1 MNIGR
6 KLFTTFVLAFA
17 FVALNTVVSAQ
28 ETPKPERSDLM
39 KREGRGGK
47 EMRRG
52 MRGGGRDHGRK
63 RGGRGMRGGRG
74 GGMQGL
80 RGITLNDSQKQKM
93 QTLFQSK
100 RSEKQPPSDE
110 IRNLM
115 MAKRSGLLT
124 TAQEQ
129 RLKSIHTERMAE
141 RKAEMDKMNASVRS
155 ILTADQQTQYDKN
168 QAESKQRMEER
179 KTRMEEHK
187 KKRMENRKDEP
198 KP

>member
-17 FVALNTVVSAQ
+17 FVGLNTVASAQ
-28 ETPKPERSDLM
+28 DTPKPERSDSM
-39 KREGRGGK
+39 RREGRGGK

-63 RGGRGMRGGRG
+63 RGGRGR
-74 GGMQGL
+74 GMQGL
-80 RGITLNDSQKQKM
+80 RGITLNDSQKQKI
-93 QTLFQSK
+93 QALFQAK
-100 RSEKQPPSDE
+100 RTEKQPPSDE
-110 IRNLM
+110 IRELM
-115 MAKRSGLLT
+115 MAKRNGLLT

-129 RLKSIHTERMAE
+129 RLQTIRTERMAA
-141 RKAEMDKMNASVRS
+141 RKAEMDKMNASIRS
-155 ILTADQQTQYDKN
+155 ILTAEQQTQYDKN
-168 QAESKQRMEER
+168 LAEAKQRMEER

-187 KKRMENRKDEP
+187 KKRMENKKDQP